1 MKTATLIFLTIG
13 LFALNGCNQK
23 TDVNAMLDN
32 SETRSEIFDAIANNH
47 AYMTGLME
55 NMQESDH
62 AMQMMQGNHK
72 MMGGMMKGDGMQM
85 MMKDSTMMKNMMQS
99 MMKDGKMM
107 GNMMKM
113 MHEKGMMS
121 EDCMESCKQMMGE
134 KGMDM
139 MGMMDDDI
147 KMKSSEDDHSEHH

>member
-13 LFALNGCNQK
+13 LFALTGCNQK

-32 SETRSEIFDAIANNH
+32 SETRSEIFGAIANNH
-47 AYMTGLME
+47 TYMTGFME

-85 MMKDSTMMKNMMQS
+85 MMKDSMMMKNMMKS
-99 MMKDGKMM
+99 MMKNGKMM

-121 EDCMESCKQMMGE
+121 EDCMESCKNMMAEEGLDIIEQGE
-134 KGMDM
+134 MELS
-139 MGMMDDDI
+139 
-147 KMKSSEDDHSEHH
+147 KSQSHGDHH

>member
-13 LFALNGCNQK
+13 LFALNGCSQK

-47 AYMTGLME
+47 SYMTGFME

-62 AMQMMQGNHK
+62 AMQMMQGNNK

-99 MMKDGKMM
+99 MMKNGKMM

-121 EDCMESCKQMMGE
+121 EDCMESCKNMMAEEGLDIIEQGE
-134 KGMDM
+134 MELS
-139 MGMMDDDI
+139 
-147 KMKSSEDDHSEHH
+147 KSQSHGDHH

>member
-13 LFALNGCNQK
+13 LFALNGCNQNS
-23 TDVNAMLDN
+23 DINAMLNN

-47 AYMTGLME
+47 TYMTGFME

-72 MMGGMMKGDGMQM
+72 MMGDMMKGDGMQM

-99 MMKDGKMM
+99 IMKDGKMM

-121 EDCMESCKQMMGE
+121 EDCMESCKQMMAEEGLDIIEQGE
-134 KGMDM
+134 MELG
-139 MGMMDDDI
+139 
-147 KMKSSEDDHSEHH
+147 KSQSHGDHH

>member
-47 AYMTGLME
+47 SYMTGFME

-62 AMQMMQGNHK
+62 AMQMMQGNNK

-85 MMKDSTMMKNMMQS
+85 MMKDSTMMKKMMQS

-107 GNMMKM
+107 GNMMK
-113 MHEKGMMS
+113 
-121 EDCMESCKQMMGE
+121 
-134 KGMDM
+134 
-139 MGMMDDDI
+139 I
-147 KMKSSEDDHSEHH
+147 

>member
-1 MKTATLIFLTIG
+1 MKTTTLIFLMIG

-47 AYMTGLME
+47 KYMTGFMD

-62 AMQMMQGNHK
+62 AMQMMQGNSK
-72 MMGGMMKGDGMQM
+72 MMGNMMQGGGMQM
-85 MMKDSTMMKNMMQS
+85 MMKDSMMMKNMMQN

-107 GNMMKM
+107 GNIMQMI
-113 MHEKGMMS
+113 HEKGMMS
-121 EDCMESCKQMMGE
+121 EDCMESCMKMMGD

-139 MGMMDDDI
+139 NGMMGN
-147 KMKSSEDDHSEHH
+147 MPSGSFNADHSENH

>member
-13 LFALNGCNQK
+13 LFALNGCSQK

-47 AYMTGLME
+47 SYMTGFME

-62 AMQMMQGNHK
+62 AMQMMQGNNK

-85 MMKDSTMMKNMMQS
+85 MMKDSTMMKKMMQS

-121 EDCMESCKQMMGE
+121 EDCMESCKNMMAEEGLDIIEQGE
-134 KGMDM
+134 MELS
-139 MGMMDDDI
+139 
-147 KMKSSEDDHSEHH
+147 KSQSHGDHH

>member
-1 MKTATLIFLTIG
+1 MKTATLFFLTIG
-13 LFALNGCNQK
+13 LFALHGCNQK

-47 AYMTGLME
+47 KYMTGFMD

-62 AMQMMQGNHK
+62 AMQMMQGNTK
-72 MMGGMMKGDGMQM
+72 MMGNMMQAGGMQM
-85 MMKDSTMMKNMMQS
+85 MMKDSMMIKN

-121 EDCMESCKQMMGE
+121 EDCMESCKKMME
-134 KGMDM
+134 DKGMDM
-139 MGMMDDDI
+139 NGMMGN
-147 KMKSSEDDHSEHH
+147 MPSGSSSTDHSENH